1 MSNTT
6 DTIRVYLQPAFL
18 ICVLVL
24 AGAGAG
30 MSVTM
35 KKLGIIFE
43 KEPLPLKKSLE
54 LLVERNLSPYKVVQ
68 EHKIENEELLKALGT
83 EDYIQWILEDT
94 ELAANSSV
102 QKCLLFITYYELPDR
117 VPHVPEE
124 CWTGGGFQNLGSEA
138 ITFEINNNSGFE
150 ARIPAKYLVF
160 GPKKPNFWQSS
171 IRIPNLYFFK
181 VNGQYAGNRQEA
193 RIALNKNLFG
203 KYSYFCK
210 VELVF
215 NVSSVAPSKEEAVAG
230 SEKLLAVILPILEQE
245 HWPDWEK

>member
-6 DTIRVYLQPAFL
+6 DNIRVYLQPAFL

-30 MSVTM
+30 MSVAM

-54 LLVERNLSPYKVVQ
+54 FLVESNLAPYKLVQ
-68 EHKIENEELLKALGT
+68 ERKIENEDILKALGT
-83 EDYIQWILEDT
+83 EDYIQWVLEDT
-94 ELAANSSV
+94 ELAANSPV
-102 QKCLLFITYYELPDR
+102 QRCLLFITYYELPDR

-124 CWTGGGFQNLGSEA
+124 CGIGGGFQNLGSEA
-138 ITFEINNNSGFE
+138 ITFEINNSSDFE

-160 GPKKPNFWQSS
+160 GPKKSNLWQSS
-171 IRIPNLYFFK
+171 IRIPILYFFK
-181 VNGQYAGNRQEA
+181 VNGQYAGNRQQA

-215 NVSSVAPSKEEAVAG
+215 NVGSVAPSKEEAVTA

-245 HWPDWEK
+245 HWPDWE